1 MGAYAIGDAAVAG
14 GVGQGLNMSK
24 LPIKRALL
32 AAVVIVASL
41 VFVYQ
46 VKPRPVPGAPT
57 NTLTDIQQIDQLR
70 GQFNQDA
77 GQVRLILL
85 VSPT

>member
-1 MGAYAIGDAAVAG
+1 
-14 GVGQGLNMSK
+14 MSR
-24 LPIKRALL
+24 LLSQRALL
-32 AAVVIVASL
+32 AVLVIVASL

-46 VKPRPVPGAPT
+46 TRARPVPGAAQDA
-57 NTLTDIQQIDQLR
+57 LTDIHQVDLLR
-70 GQFNQDA
+70 EQFNHDA